1 MLPYFNQLKRK
12 KQVSQIELIYF
23 FACWW
28 KPMYY
33 YLFTQVILNQ
43 SHQLY
48 KMQSIIYVNGVLYLK
63 VENPTVVLLISL
75 TRYAYTIRPHLILQ
89 IIFVVCIYI
98 FITCYRV
105 NFHNLTLNH
114 HIWTIQSPLCF
125 CLKPQWYLAVFL
137 LVIKMGTTKAPLL
150 SQSSKGN

>member
-1 MLPYFNQLKRK
+1 MKTNVLLFVY
-12 KQVSQIELIYF
+12 SGDIEPI
-23 FACWW
+23 
-28 KPMYY
+28 P
-33 YLFTQVILNQ
+33 
-43 SHQLY
+43 
-48 KMQSIIYVNGVLYLK
+48 SIIQNAIDHLCQWRLIPESRKPNSCVINFFDEV
-63 VENPTVVLLISL
+63 ISL
-75 TRYAYTIRPHLILQ
+75 TIRPHLILQ